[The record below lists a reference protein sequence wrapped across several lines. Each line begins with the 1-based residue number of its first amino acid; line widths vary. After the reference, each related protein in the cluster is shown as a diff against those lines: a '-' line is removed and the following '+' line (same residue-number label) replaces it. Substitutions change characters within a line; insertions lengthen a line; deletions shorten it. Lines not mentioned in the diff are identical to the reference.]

1 MKPVAIPWEGGTVTG
16 RLVAVADPGRPGV
29 LLAHGAGTNQD
40 HTMIVALRDGLASA
54 GFPTLTF
61 NYPYTEAGKKR
72 PDSPTRLLACHS
84 AAARWFRAEVS
95 PQMVMAGRSM
105 GGRMASMLAADG
117 EPCAGLILFSY
128 PLHPAGRPDKLRK
141 DHLPQIKVPVLSIVG
156 TRDAL
161 ASPELYGEWVRP
173 LPNFETVDIED
184 GDHSYRVR
192 KASGR
197 SGEQAL
203 NEVIEAAVRWLKR
216 LI

>member
-1 MKPVAIPWEGGTVTG
+1 
-16 RLVAVADPGRPGV
+16 
-29 LLAHGAGTNQD
+29 
-40 HTMIVALRDGLASA
+40 
-54 GFPTLTF
+54 
-61 NYPYTEAGKKR
+61 
-72 PDSPTRLLACHS
+72 
-84 AAARWFRAEVS
+84 
-95 PQMVMAGRSM
+95 M

-141 DHLPQIKVPVLSIVG
+141 EHLPQIDVPVLSILG

-161 ASPELYGEWVRP
+161 ASPELYDEWVRP
-173 LPNFETVDIED
+173 LPNFTTVDIED

-197 SGEQAL
+197 SNEQAL
-203 NEVIEAAVRWLKR
+203 GEVIAAAVRWLKR